1 MRLIAAVKSLPAVN
15 IFLLPDKQMDFQN
28 IIFEFVLIYAGAAI
42 FATIFLYLKQPV
54 ILAYIGFGIAAGPW
68 GLGLIKQPEHI
79 EELSHIGVILL
90 LYLLGIN
97 LKPDRL
103 FHLFSKTAVVTLL
116 TSLVFLLAVAATAIA
131 LGFGVIESIVI
142 GAALMFS
149 STIVSLKLIPTTALH
164 HKHTGEMMTS
174 VLLMQDVI
182 AILLIVILTGG
193 QGENVVLTI
202 GILFIKL
209 VVLAVVA
216 YGLVR
221 FVVNELFLRFDIIQ
235 EYTFLLALGWGM
247 LGAGVASAVGLSYE
261 LGAFIAGVAF
271 ASSPVSMVIAEQ
283 LKPLRDFFLILFFFS
298 IGAQF
303 NFLVTQQVLL
313 AGLAMSVL
321 IVVLKPLVF
330 KQGFQLIGESKSFSL
345 ELGARLGQGSEFS
358 ILVSYSALAIGLI
371 DLRASYLIQMV
382 VIVTFILSTYWV
394 VYRYRTPIS
403 STEKNRMD

>member
-1 MRLIAAVKSLPAVN
+1 MG
-15 IFLLPDKQMDFQN
+15 FQN
-28 IIFEFVLIYAGAAI
+28 IIFEFVLIFAGAAF

-68 GLGLIKQPEHI
+68 GLGLIKEPEHI

-103 FHLFSKTAVVTLL
+103 YHLFSKTAVVTLL
-116 TSLVFLLAVAATAIA
+116 TSLIFFLVTAAAA
-131 LGFGVIESIVI
+131 MAFGFGLIESIII

-149 STIVSLKLIPTTALH
+149 STIISLKLIPTTALH

-182 AILLIVILTGG
+182 AILLIVMLTGG
-193 QGENVVLTI
+193 QGENVTFTI
-202 GILFIKL
+202 AMLFIKL
-209 VVLAVVA
+209 ILLAVVA

-221 FVVNELFLRFDIIQ
+221 YVVNNLFMRFDIIQ

-247 LGAGVASAVGLSYE
+247 LGAGVAQAIGLSYE
-261 LGAFIAGVAF
+261 MGAFIAGVAF

-313 AGLAMSVL
+313 AGTVISIL
-321 IVVLKPLVF
+321 IVVIKPFVF
-330 KQGFQLIGESKSFSL
+330 KRGFQLIGENKKFSM

-358 ILVSYSALAIGLI
+358 LLVSYSALAIGLI

-382 VIVTFILSTYWV
+382 VIITFVLSTYWV

>member
-1 MRLIAAVKSLPAVN
+1 
-15 IFLLPDKQMDFQN
+15 MDFQN
-28 IIFEFVLIYAGAAI
+28 IVFEFVLIYAGAAI

-54 ILAYIGFGIAAGPW
+54 ILAYIGFGIVAGPW
-68 GLGLIKQPEHI
+68 GLGLIKEPEHI
-79 EELSHIGVILL
+79 EQISHLGVILL

-103 FHLFSKTAVVTLL
+103 FHLFSKTAIVTLL
-116 TSLVFLLAVAATAIA
+116 TSLVFLVVLTAAAIA
-131 LGFGVIESIVI
+131 LGFGLIESIVI

-164 HKHTGEMMTS
+164 HRHTGEMMTS
-174 VLLMQDVI
+174 VLLMQDII
-182 AILLIVILTGG
+182 AIVLILMLTGG
-193 QGENVVLTI
+193 QGDNVALTI
-202 GILFIKL
+202 GILIIKL
-209 VVLAVVA
+209 VVLAAVA

-221 FVVNELFLRFDIIQ
+221 YVIDKLFLRFDIIQ
-235 EYTFLLALGWGM
+235 EYIFLLALGWGM
-247 LGAGVASAVGLSYE
+247 LGAGVASALGLSYE

-271 ASSPVSMVIAEQ
+271 ASSPVSAAIAEH

-313 AGLAMSVL
+313 AGLVMSLLV
-321 IVVLKPLVF
+321 VVLKPLVF
-330 KQGFQLIGESKSFSL
+330 KQGFQLIGESKGFSL

-382 VIVTFILSTYWV
+382 VIVTFVISTYWV

>member
-1 MRLIAAVKSLPAVN
+1 MG
-15 IFLLPDKQMDFQN
+15 FQN
-28 IIFEFVLIYAGAAI
+28 IILEFVLIFAGAAF
-42 FATIFLYLKQPV
+42 FATVFLYLKQPV
-54 ILAYIGFGIAAGPW
+54 ILAYIGFGIVAGPW
-68 GLGLIKQPEHI
+68 GLGLIKEPEHI
-79 EELSHIGVILL
+79 EQLSHIGVILL

-116 TSLVFLLAVAATAIA
+116 TSLVFLVVTASAAIA
-131 LGFGVIESIVI
+131 FGFGFIESIII

-149 STIVSLKLIPTTALH
+149 STIISLKLIPTTALH
-164 HKHTGEMMTS
+164 HRHTGEMMTS

-182 AILLIVILTGG
+182 AILLIVMLTGG
-193 QGENVVLTI
+193 QGENVTFAI
-202 GILFIKL
+202 AMLFIKL
-209 VVLAVVA
+209 IVLAVVA

-221 FVVNELFLRFDIIQ
+221 YVINNLFLRFDIIQ

-247 LGAGVASAVGLSYE
+247 LGAGVAQVIGLSYE
-261 LGAFIAGVAF
+261 MGAFIAGVAF
-271 ASSPVSMVIAEQ
+271 ASSPVSVVIAEH

-313 AGLAMSVL
+313 AGIVIAIL
-321 IVVLKPLVF
+321 IVVIKPLVF
-330 KQGFQLIGESKSFSL
+330 KQGFQLIGEDKKFST

-358 ILVSYSALAIGLI
+358 LLVSYSALAIGLI

-382 VIVTFILSTYWV
+382 VIITFVLSTYWV

>member
-1 MRLIAAVKSLPAVN
+1 MG
-15 IFLLPDKQMDFQN
+15 FQN
-28 IIFEFVLIYAGAAI
+28 IIFEFVLIFAGAAL

-54 ILAYIGFGIAAGPW
+54 ILAYIVLGIVAGPW

-116 TSLVFLLAVAATAIA
+116 TSLIFLVITALAAMAF
-131 LGFGVIESIVI
+131 GFGFIESVVI

-149 STIVSLKLIPTTALH
+149 STIISLKLIPTTALH

-182 AILLIVILTGG
+182 AILLIVMLTGG
-193 QGENVVLTI
+193 QGENVTFTI
-202 GILFIKL
+202 VMLVIKL
-209 VVLAVVA
+209 VVLSVVA

-221 FVVNELFLRFDIIQ
+221 YVIDNLFLRFDIIQ

-247 LGAGVASAVGLSYE
+247 LGAGAAHAVGLSYE
-261 LGAFIAGVAF
+261 LGAFVAGVTF
-271 ASSPVSMVIAEQ
+271 ASSPVSTAVAEQ

-303 NFLVTQQVLL
+303 NFLVTQQVFV
-313 AGLAMSVL
+313 AGALMSVL
-321 IVVLKPLVF
+321 VVVMKPFVF
-330 KQGFQLIGESKSFSL
+330 KQGFQLIGEDKRFSM
-345 ELGARLGQGSEFS
+345 ELGSRLGQGSEFS
-358 ILVSYSALAIGLI
+358 LLVSYSALAIGLI
-371 DLRASYLIQMV
+371 DLRASYLIQLV
-382 VIVTFILSTYWV
+382 VIITFVLSTYWV

>member
-1 MRLIAAVKSLPAVN
+1 
-15 IFLLPDKQMDFQN
+15 MDYQN
-28 IIFEFVLIYAGAAI
+28 IIFEFVLIFAGAAI
-42 FATIFLYLKQPV
+42 FATVFLYLKQPV

-68 GLGLIKQPEHI
+68 GFGLIKEPEHI
-79 EELSHIGVILL
+79 EELSHLGVILL

-116 TSLVFLLAVAATAIA
+116 TSLVFLVVTAAAA
-131 LGFGVIESIVI
+131 MAFGFGFIESLII
-142 GAALMFS
+142 GASLMFS
-149 STIVSLKLIPTTALH
+149 STIISLKLIPTTALH
-164 HKHTGEMMTS
+164 HRHTGEMMTS

-182 AILLIVILTGG
+182 AILLIVMLTGG
-193 QGENVVLTI
+193 QGENVTFAI
-202 GILFIKL
+202 AMLFIKL
-209 VVLAVVA
+209 IVLAAVA
-216 YGLVR
+216 YGVVR
-221 FVVNELFLRFDIIQ
+221 YVINNLFLRFDIIQ

-247 LGAGVASAVGLSYE
+247 LGAGIAQAVGLSYE
-261 LGAFIAGVAF
+261 MGAFIAGVTF
-271 ASSPVSMVIAEQ
+271 ASSPVSMIIAEH

-313 AGLAMSVL
+313 AGVVIAIL
-321 IVVLKPLVF
+321 IVVMKPLVF
-330 KQGFQLIGESKSFSL
+330 KQGFQLIGEDKKFSM

-358 ILVSYSALAIGLI
+358 LLVSYSALAIGLI

-382 VIVTFILSTYWV
+382 VIITFVLSTYWV

-403 STEKNRMD
+403 STAENRMD

>member
-1 MRLIAAVKSLPAVN
+1 
-15 IFLLPDKQMDFQN
+15 MDFQN
-28 IIFEFVLIYAGAAI
+28 IVFEFVLIYAGAAI

-54 ILAYIGFGIAAGPW
+54 ILAYIGFGIVAGPW

-79 EELSHIGVILL
+79 EQISHLGVILL

-103 FHLFSKTAVVTLL
+103 FHLFSKTAIVTLL
-116 TSLVFLLAVAATAIA
+116 TSLVFLVVLTAAAIA
-131 LGFGVIESIVI
+131 LGFGLIESIVI

-164 HKHTGEMMTS
+164 HRHTGEMMTS
-174 VLLMQDVI
+174 VLLMQDII
-182 AILLIVILTGG
+182 AIVLILMLTGG
-193 QGENVVLTI
+193 QGDNVALTI
-202 GILFIKL
+202 GILIIKL
-209 VVLAVVA
+209 VVLAAVA

-221 FVVNELFLRFDIIQ
+221 YVIDKLFLRFDIIQ
-235 EYTFLLALGWGM
+235 EYIFLLALGWGM
-247 LGAGVASAVGLSYE
+247 LGAGVASALGLSYE

-271 ASSPVSMVIAEQ
+271 ASSPVSAAIAEH

-313 AGLAMSVL
+313 AGLVMSLLV
-321 IVVLKPLVF
+321 VVLKPLVF
-330 KQGFQLIGESKSFSL
+330 KQGFQLIGESKGFSL

-382 VIVTFILSTYWV
+382 VIVTFVISTYWV

>member
-1 MRLIAAVKSLPAVN
+1 MG
-15 IFLLPDKQMDFQN
+15 FQN
-28 IIFEFVLIYAGAAI
+28 IILEFVLIFAGAAI
-42 FATIFLYLKQPV
+42 FATVFLYLKQPI

-68 GLGLIKQPEHI
+68 GFGLIKEPGHI

-103 FHLFSKTAVVTLL
+103 YHLFSKTAIVTFL
-116 TSLVFLLAVAATAIA
+116 TSLVFLAVTATAAIA
-131 LGFGVIESIVI
+131 FGFGFVESIII
-142 GAALMFS
+142 GASLMFS
-149 STIVSLKLIPTTALH
+149 STIISLKLIPTTALH
-164 HKHTGEMMTS
+164 HRHTGEMMTS

-182 AILLIVILTGG
+182 AILLIVMLTGG
-193 QGENVVLTI
+193 QGENVTFTI
-202 GILFIKL
+202 AMLFIKL

-216 YGLVR
+216 FALVR
-221 FVVNELFLRFDIIQ
+221 YVVNNLFLRFDIIQ

-247 LGAGVASAVGLSYE
+247 LGAGVAQAIGLSYE
-261 LGAFIAGVAF
+261 MGAFIAGVAF
-271 ASSPVSMVIAEQ
+271 ASSPVSMIIAEH

-313 AGLAMSVL
+313 AGVVISIL
-321 IVVLKPLVF
+321 IVVMKPLVF
-330 KQGFQLIGESKSFSL
+330 KHGFQLIGEDKKFSM

-358 ILVSYSALAIGLI
+358 LLVSYSALAIGLI

-382 VIVTFILSTYWV
+382 VIITFVLSTYWV

-403 STEKNRMD
+403 STEINRMD

>member
-1 MRLIAAVKSLPAVN
+1 
-15 IFLLPDKQMDFQN
+15 MDFQN
-28 IIFEFVLIYAGAAI
+28 IIFQFVLIFAGAAI
-42 FATIFLYLKQPV
+42 FATAFLYLKQPV
-54 ILAYIGFGIAAGPW
+54 ILAYIGFGIVAGPW
-68 GLGLIKQPEHI
+68 GLGLIKEPGHI

-103 FHLFSKTAVVTLL
+103 YHLFSKTAVVTLL
-116 TSLVFLLAVAATAIA
+116 TSLVFLVMIASAAIA
-131 LGFGVIESIVI
+131 FGFGFVESIII

-149 STIVSLKLIPTTALH
+149 STIISLKLIPTTALH
-164 HKHTGEMMTS
+164 HRHTGEMMTS

-182 AILLIVILTGG
+182 AILLIVMLTGG
-193 QGENVVLTI
+193 QGDNVGMAI
-202 GILFIKL
+202 AMLFIKL
-209 VVLAVVA
+209 IVLAVVA
-216 YGLVR
+216 YALVR
-221 FVVNELFLRFDIIQ
+221 YVINNLFLRFDIIQ

-247 LGAGVASAVGLSYE
+247 LGAGVAQGIGLSYE
-261 LGAFIAGVAF
+261 MGAFVAGVAF
-271 ASSPVSMVIAEQ
+271 ASSPVSMVIAEH

-313 AGLAMSVL
+313 AGIVIAIM
-321 IVVLKPLVF
+321 IVVIKPFVF
-330 KQGFQLIGESKSFSL
+330 KQGFQLIGEDRKFSA

-358 ILVSYSALAIGLI
+358 LLVSYSALAIGMI

-382 VIVTFILSTYWV
+382 VILTFVLSTYWV

>member
-1 MRLIAAVKSLPAVN
+1 MG
-15 IFLLPDKQMDFQN
+15 FQN
-28 IIFEFVLIYAGAAI
+28 IIFEFVLIFAGAAF
-42 FATIFLYLKQPV
+42 FATVFLYLKQPV

-68 GLGLIKQPEHI
+68 GLGLIKEAEHI

-90 LYLLGIN
+90 LYLLAIN

-103 FHLFSKTAVVTLL
+103 YHLFSKTAVVTLL
-116 TSLVFLLAVAATAIA
+116 TSLVFLLVTAAAA
-131 LGFGVIESIVI
+131 MAFGFGFIESIII

-149 STIVSLKLIPTTALH
+149 STIISIKLIPTTALH
-164 HKHTGEMMTS
+164 HRHTGEMMTS

-182 AILLIVILTGG
+182 AILLIVMLTGG
-193 QGENVVLTI
+193 LGENVTVTI
-202 GILFIKL
+202 AILFLKL

-216 YGLVR
+216 YFLVR
-221 FVVNELFLRFDIIQ
+221 YVVNNLFLRFDIIQ

-247 LGAGVASAVGLSYE
+247 LGAGVAQAIGLSYE
-261 LGAFIAGVAF
+261 MGAFIAGVAF
-271 ASSPVSMVIAEQ
+271 ASSPVSMVIAEH

-313 AGLAMSVL
+313 AGVVIALL
-321 IVVLKPLVF
+321 IVVVKPFVF
-330 KQGFQLIGESKSFSL
+330 KQGFQLIGEDKKFSM

-358 ILVSYSALAIGLI
+358 LLVSYSALAIGLI

-382 VIVTFILSTYWV
+382 VIITFVLSTYWV

-403 STEKNRMD
+403 STEKNRMDSKKFNIR

>member
-1 MRLIAAVKSLPAVN
+1 
-15 IFLLPDKQMDFQN
+15 MDFQN
-28 IIFEFVLIYAGAAI
+28 IIFEFVLIFAGAAF
-42 FATIFLYLKQPV
+42 FATVFLYLKQPV

-68 GLGLIKQPEHI
+68 GLGLIKEPAHI

-103 FHLFSKTAVVTLL
+103 YHLFSKTAVVTLL
-116 TSLVFLLAVAATAIA
+116 TSMVFLIVTAAAAIA
-131 LGFGVIESIVI
+131 FGFGFIESIII

-149 STIVSLKLIPTTALH
+149 STIISLKLIPTTALH
-164 HKHTGEMMTS
+164 HRHTGEMMTS

-182 AILLIVILTGG
+182 AILLIVMLTGG
-193 QGENVVLTI
+193 LGENVTLTI
-202 GILFIKL
+202 AMLFLKL
-209 VVLAVVA
+209 VVLAVIA

-221 FVVNELFLRFDIIQ
+221 YVINNLFLRFDIIQ

-247 LGAGVASAVGLSYE
+247 LGAGVAEAIGLSYE
-261 LGAFIAGVAF
+261 MGAFIAGVAF
-271 ASSPVSMVIAEQ
+271 ASSPVSMIIAEH

-313 AGLAMSVL
+313 AGVVIAVL
-321 IVVLKPLVF
+321 IVVMKPLVF
-330 KQGFQLIGESKSFSL
+330 KQGFQLIGEDKKFST

-358 ILVSYSALAIGLI
+358 LLVSYSALAIGLI

-382 VIVTFILSTYWV
+382 VIIPFVLSTYWV

-403 STEKNRMD
+403 STAKNRMD

>member
-1 MRLIAAVKSLPAVN
+1 
-15 IFLLPDKQMDFQN
+15 MDFQN
-28 IIFEFVLIYAGAAI
+28 IIFQFVLIFAGAAI
-42 FATIFLYLKQPV
+42 FATAFLYLKQPV
-54 ILAYIGFGIAAGPW
+54 ILAYIGFGIVAGPW
-68 GLGLIKQPEHI
+68 GLGLIKDPGHI

-116 TSLVFLLAVAATAIA
+116 TSLVFLVMTAAAA
-131 LGFGVIESIVI
+131 MAFGFGFVESVII

-149 STIVSLKLIPTTALH
+149 STIISLKLIPTTALH
-164 HKHTGEMMTS
+164 HRHTGEMMTS

-182 AILLIVILTGG
+182 AILLIVMLTGG
-193 QGENVVLTI
+193 QGENVTSAI
-202 GILFIKL
+202 AMLFVKL
-209 VVLAVVA
+209 IVLAVVA

-221 FVVNELFLRFDIIQ
+221 YVINNLFLRFDIIQ

-247 LGAGVASAVGLSYE
+247 LGAGVAQAIGLSYE
-261 LGAFIAGVAF
+261 MGAFIAGVAF
-271 ASSPVSMVIAEQ
+271 ASSPVSMVIAEH

-313 AGLAMSVL
+313 VSIVISIL
-321 IVVLKPLVF
+321 IVVIKPFVF
-330 KQGFQLIGESKSFSL
+330 KQGFQLIGEDKKFSA

-358 ILVSYSALAIGLI
+358 LLVSYSALAIGLI

-382 VIVTFILSTYWV
+382 VIITFVLSTYWV

-403 STEKNRMD
+403 STEKNRQD

>member
-1 MRLIAAVKSLPAVN
+1 ME
-15 IFLLPDKQMDFQN
+15 FQN
-28 IIFEFVLIYAGAAI
+28 IIFQFVLIFAGAAI
-42 FATIFLYLKQPV
+42 FATVFLYLKQPV
-54 ILAYIGFGIAAGPW
+54 ILAYIGFGIVAGPW
-68 GLGLIKQPEHI
+68 GLGLIKEPGHI

-103 FHLFSKTAVVTLL
+103 YHLFSKTAVVTLL
-116 TSLVFLLAVAATAIA
+116 TSLVFLVMTAAAA
-131 LGFGVIESIVI
+131 MAFGFGFVESAII

-149 STIVSLKLIPTTALH
+149 STIISLKLIPTTALH
-164 HKHTGEMMTS
+164 HRHTGEMMIS

-182 AILLIVILTGG
+182 AILLIVLLTGG
-193 QGENVVLTI
+193 QGDNVGSAI
-202 GILFIKL
+202 AMLFVKL
-209 VVLAVVA
+209 IVLAAVA

-221 FVVNELFLRFDIIQ
+221 YVINNLFLRFDIIQ

-247 LGAGVASAVGLSYE
+247 LGAGVAQAIGLSYE
-261 LGAFIAGVAF
+261 MGAFVAGVAF

-313 AGLAMSVL
+313 AGAVISIMIVL
-321 IVVLKPLVF
+321 VKPFVF
-330 KQGFQLIGESKSFSL
+330 KQGFQLIGEDKKFSA

-358 ILVSYSALAIGLI
+358 LLVSYSALAAGLI

-382 VIVTFILSTYWV
+382 VIITFVLSTYWV

-403 STEKNRMD
+403 STEKNRQD